1 MKERQFEENIID
13 IPAREKYLRDL
24 ENERRKQSEKAQLNQ
39 YNINYIKH
47 QMDERT
53 QLKKEFQT
61 KDTLETMNLTQRAI
75 QEFDEKEK
83 AKKDY
88 LSKIR
93 QDNLQSLQ
101 RQIDE
106 RRSRM
111 ADEDKLNMNEANLN
125 NYIGV
130 VLSHLDQH

>member
-1 MKERQFEENIID
+1 M
-13 IPAREKYLRDL
+13 
-24 ENERRKQSEKAQLNQ
+24 NQ

-47 QMDERT
+47 QMDERN

-61 KDTLETMNLTQRAI
+61 KDTMETMNLTQRAI

-83 AKKDY
+83 AKRDY
-88 LSKIR
+88 LNRIK

-101 RQIDE
+101 RQIEE

-111 ADEDKLNMNEANLN
+111 ADEDKLNLNEANIN

-130 VLSHLDQH
+130 DSW

>member
-1 MKERQFEENIID
+1 
-13 IPAREKYLRDL
+13 
-24 ENERRKQSEKAQLNQ
+24 
-39 YNINYIKH
+39 
-47 QMDERT
+47 MDERN

-61 KDTLETMNLTQRAI
+61 KDTMETMNLTQRAI

-83 AKKDY
+83 AKRDY
-88 LSKIR
+88 LNRIK

-101 RQIDE
+101 RQIEE

-111 ADEDKLNMNEANLN
+111 ADEDKLNLNEANIN

-130 VLSHLDQH
+130 DSW